1 MFKVLHSS
9 LHRPVLSRSL
19 NNSWRNA
26 LKTTWKKQFCL
37 VSVGR
42 KSKRN
47 SLVTSGKQCEI
58 IWQPNC
64 TEAKEQNAFAE
75 ISLVLQ
81 MFLNM
86 EGLKQVFTSLKN
98 SYYPLLC
105 ETFRDR
111 MYCIVAM
118 KWISFRAAWVVLS
131 FRYMT
136 AAVLINQTLSCH
148 SAVLARHQG
157 LLCFSQ
163 RFSSLLPFWFSPQY
177 LCRGGSQHL
186 RGGSA
191 TGHHRRFRRF
201 IRFPL

>member
-98 SYYPLLC
+98 SYYPLTLW
-105 ETFRDR
+105 DLQGQN
-111 MYCIVAM
+111 
-118 KWISFRAAWVVLS
+118 VL
-131 FRYMT
+131 Y
-136 AAVLINQTLSCH
+136 SCNE
-148 SAVLARHQG
+148 VNFLQ
-157 LLCFSQ
+157 
-163 RFSSLLPFWFSPQY
+163 SSLSGAVFWIHDCSSADKPNFELSLSSACTASRPSLFLTKIFLTSALLILSPVS
-177 LCRGGSQHL
+177 L
-186 RGGSA
+186 
-191 TGHHRRFRRF
+191 
-201 IRFPL
+201 